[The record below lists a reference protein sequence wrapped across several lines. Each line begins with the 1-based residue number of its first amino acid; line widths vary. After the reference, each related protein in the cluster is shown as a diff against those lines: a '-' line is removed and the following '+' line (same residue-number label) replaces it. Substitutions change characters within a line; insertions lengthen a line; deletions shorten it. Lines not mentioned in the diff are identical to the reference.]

1 MMKFFLLLLLC
12 PLMALATDL
21 PKGFNGMPWGAPLAN
36 LPNAQKIAESKLFQ
50 CHRSGDGSATVANTI
65 VSNVRLCF
73 AGDRFYF
80 AQMEFTGRL
89 AYEQLLA
96 HGKSGWGEPK
106 PGQRFT
112 DAFVWGG
119 PEQGVY
125 VELEFSKIDDRGTL
139 VYVYLPVYKETQEA
153 SKPDR
158 SKLRPGSG
166 F

>member
-1 MMKFFLLLLLC
+1 MKFFLLLLIS
-12 PLMALATDL
+12 PLLAMAADL
-21 PKGFNGMPWGAPLAN
+21 PQGFNGLPWGAPLAS
-36 LPNAQKIAESKLFQ
+36 LPNAQKLAESKLFQ
-50 CHRSGDGSATVANTI
+50 CYRSGDGSASVANTN
-65 VSNVRLCF
+65 VANVRLCF

-80 AQMEFTGRL
+80 AQMEFTGQQ

-96 HGKSGWGEPK
+96 YGKATWGTPK

-139 VYVYLPVYKETQEA
+139 VHVYLPIYKETQEA
-153 SKPDR
+153 SRPDR

>member
-1 MMKFFLLLLLC
+1 MKFILLLLLS
-12 PLMALATDL
+12 PLITLAADL
-21 PKGFNGMPWGAPLAN
+21 PGGFNGLPWGAPTAN
-36 LPNAQKIAESKLFQ
+36 LSNAQKIAESKLFQ
-50 CHRSGDGSATVANTI
+50 CYRSGDGSASIANTNML
-65 VSNVRLCF
+65 NVRLCF
-73 AGDRFYF
+73 SDDRFYF
-80 AQMEFTGRL
+80 AQMEFTGQQ

-96 HGKSGWGEPK
+96 YGKNEWGTPK

-125 VELEFSKIDDRGTL
+125 VELEFSKLDDRGTL
-139 VYVYLPVYKETQEA
+139 AYVYLPIYKETQEA

-158 SKLRPGSG
+158 RKLRPGSG